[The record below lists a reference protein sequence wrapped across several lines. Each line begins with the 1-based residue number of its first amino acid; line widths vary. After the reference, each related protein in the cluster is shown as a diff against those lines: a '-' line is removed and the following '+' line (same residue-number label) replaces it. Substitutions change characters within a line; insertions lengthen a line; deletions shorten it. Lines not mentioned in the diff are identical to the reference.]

1 MVTTSTWLQ
10 EINVSK
16 SEWGQNFQDDDGGTT
31 GRGVGKGQR
40 VIKQH
45 TEGDCFY
52 VIDAGDYDCR
62 VDPDGTREDGGQ
74 VVHSYSGSGHFGEL
88 ALMYS
93 QPRAASVFC
102 TSESGSLWKLEAAAF
117 KTIIVPTSESLVRTL
132 L

>member
-1 MVTTSTWLQ
+1 MERV
-10 EINVSK
+10 
-16 SEWGQNFQDDDGGTT
+16 D
-31 GRGVGKGQR
+31 VGKGQR